1 MGVLKLIG
9 YVLLAIVVLSVVVG
23 GGVFIATVLFV
34 VGACVALIVCVG
46 LLAIAIKKIFEG

>member
-34 VGACVALIVCVG
+34 VGACVALIVCAG
-46 LLAIAIKKIFEG
+46 LLAIALKEIFER